1 MPPVLADL
9 SRDFQFILVSGSP
22 RRREILRGLGLR
34 FTVKKPNVEEKIR
47 PAHYRQDIAR
57 TALAKI
63 NSIPCRDGQILIA
76 CDTIVMCGGRVLGK
90 PRSAAEAARFLRML
104 SGRKHTVLSCAAV
117 KTRTQTWYK
126 IAETKVYFRRLADA
140 EIAAYVRAGLP
151 EDKAGAYGIQ
161 ETGGLFVR
169 RIEGCY
175 YNVVGLPVSVLID
188 MLTALQKKE
197 QNKK

>member
-1 MPPVLADL
+1 MHPVLADL
-9 SRDFQFILVSGSP
+9 NRNFKFTLVSGSP
-22 RRREILRGLGLR
+22 RRRELLRGLGLR
-34 FTVKKPNVEEKIR
+34 FTVKKPDVEEKIR
-47 PAHYRQDIAR
+47 PAHYRQDIVR

-63 NSIPCRDGQILIA
+63 NSVPCRAGQILIA
-76 CDTIVMCGGRVLGK
+76 CDTLVVCGGRVLGK
-90 PRSAAEAARFLRML
+90 PRSPAEAARFLHLL

-117 KTRTQTWYK
+117 KTITQTQYK
-126 IAETKVYFRRLADA
+126 IVETRVYFRRLADA
-140 EIAAYVRAGLP
+140 EITAYVRSGLP

-161 ETGGLFVR
+161 ETRGLFVR

-197 QNKK
+197 QKKK